1 MKKSSVQVSCP
12 HCETRLQLAPEQR
25 EQAGGQVR
33 CGNCLHVFDADSG
46 EVEFVVP
53 VLPEQ
58 DAAHPLAAFSLKTM
72 DAAVL
77 PVAAYSPSKFTLLL
91 LAALVVS
98 LAAQVFLWR
107 EQTNPVG
114 SMLQIEKLV
123 VRGHPDVK
131 SALRLD
137 AILSNTGSR
146 AAPMPALHISFST
159 RYGEPRAQRLFMPAE
174 YLHGDYRGVR
184 EIAANTQMQISLSLQ
199 NPGHDAINFDARLR
213 SVMNPPD

>member
-1 MKKSSVQVSCP
+1 VKSSTQVSCP
-12 HCETRLQLAPEQR
+12 HCQTRLQLAPEQR

-46 EVEFVVP
+46 ELGFVAP
-53 VLPEQ
+53 PLPDER
-58 DAAHPLAAFSLKTM
+58 AVHPLAPFSTKMM
-72 DAAVL
+72 DIDLLPAV
-77 PVAAYSPSKFTLLL
+77 AYSPSKFTLLL
-91 LAALVVS
+91 LAALLLS

-123 VRGHPDVK
+123 VRGHPDVE
-131 SALRLD
+131 SALRVD
-137 AILSNTGSR
+137 AILSNTGGR
-146 AAPMPALHISFST
+146 PAPMPALDISFST
-159 RYGEPRAQRLFMPAE
+159 RYGEARGRRLFMPAE
-174 YLHGDYRGVR
+174 YLHGDYGEMR

-213 SVMNPPD
+213 SLMNPPD